1 MQPPSPAQL
10 PACAFCPRV
19 TERPGLWAEA
29 QSFLLLGQGPVR
41 AARWALLP
49 EALGGQHPPGRKGS
63 RSRRCPR
70 GGGLW
75 AGGGVCVPRMEPGAV
90 ASLFVT
96 GVTPSVCP
104 WGLSRRH
111 PSAGEPRVRQGPGMG
126 REKVTILRAAA
137 VQPPHAAD
145 RTDPDSP
152 RPEPPGRQLCPMSC
166 PWPLRA
172 NRFENPASAL
182 HACGGQ
188 GLADL
193 KGLRAG
199 AQQPGGAQPG
209 LEGSSAHLMVES
221 LSL

>member
-1 MQPPSPAQL
+1 M
-10 PACAFCPRV
+10 
-19 TERPGLWAEA
+19 
-29 QSFLLLGQGPVR
+29 R

-49 EALGGQHPPGRKGS
+49 EVLGGGSTHPGRKGS

-75 AGGGVCVPRMEPGAV
+75 AGWDVCVPRMEPGAV

-96 GVTPSVCP
+96 SVTPSGCP

-111 PSAGEPRVRQGPGMG
+111 PSAGEPRVHQGRGMG

-137 VQPPHAAD
+137 VQPPHDAD
-145 RTDPDSP
+145 GTDPDSP
-152 RPEPPGRQLCPMSC
+152 HPEPPGRQLCPTSC

-172 NRFENPASAL
+172 NQFENLASAL

-199 AQQPGGAQPG
+199 AQQPGGPQPG
-209 LEGSSAHLMVES
+209 LEGSSAHLTEES